1 MVWPDRLSCGL
12 VREFHLRWQIVDIET
27 GWAAL
32 PAPTPINNDIAHL
45 SLTIVCSSLI
55 WSLGSSTR
63 RLARLSTWRA
73 PSFSFSSSGRSRHVW
88 LLSGLLLL
96 LISRSPLPPSLLIT
110 APRVA
115 LVPFPDH
122 HYCPRNEISVINHVI
137 SIPYT
142 ILITTWWLLFAMI
155 SHEKVLFSTWPYIYV
170 CKVEKSWFLNSLIQ
184 KKKKT
189 TTETINIS

>member
-122 HYCPRNEISVINHVI
+122 HYCPRNETSVINHVI

-142 ILITTWWLLFAMI
+142 YTILSRHGGCFSRWHHMKKFYSQLDHIFMYATWR
-155 SHEKVLFSTWPYIYV
+155 
-170 CKVEKSWFLNSLIQ
+170 SLDFWIR
-184 KKKKT
+184 
-189 TTETINIS
+189 